1 MPPPACKPRFA
12 SSPELFPSRVGC
24 VGSFLYTLYRYDNA
38 NDMADVYAFFF
49 GELLD
54 AAELAL
60 LADPFT
66 SGYVEHLPF
75 DGEGS
80 IRALVNLHD
89 EEVEAVDVS
98 MPPETLRELE
108 QHRLTHFTLFNVFF
122 LRSAQY
128 LYEVAQRSSKP
139 PRFYAS
145 PTSKH
150 VVGVVERD
158 EPLTD
163 FYLVRAARA
172 TGDRVTRALAKKGL
186 VALLCPAP
194 LRIYRRDGEHL
205 MVPSS
210 VELRIDGLF
219 DSSAVEQWRSV
230 ASLQVEGRLGRAWL
244 DWDGLHLVPTD
255 GLTPDRVLAM
265 KEELEK
271 LGEELQNQKIARGA
285 RASLASSGTL
295 ELRGAF
301 YASDV
306 WVSNGALYVRPHRAE
321 LAEKLRGLTGAVEGE
336 VKLVPR
342 EQAVFSDEVIAVWR
356 FLRKV
361 EELLS

>member
-1 MPPPACKPRFA
+1 
-12 SSPELFPSRVGC
+12 

-219 DSSAVEQWRSV
+219 DSSAVERWRSV

-244 DWDGLHLVPTD
+244 DWDGLHLVPRE

-265 KEELEK
+265 SEELGK
-271 LGEELQNQKIARGA
+271 LEEELQNQKFA
-285 RASLASSGTL
+285 RAVKASLVSSDPRSTL
-295 ELRGAF
+295 ELRGIF
-301 YASDV
+301 SESDV
-306 WVSNGALYVRPHRAE
+306 WKSGGTLYVRPHSADQVER
-321 LAEKLRGLTGAVEGE
+321 LRSLISDEVE
-336 VKLVPR
+336 VRLLPR
-342 EQAVFSDEVIAVWR
+342 EQAVFGDEVIAVWR
-356 FLRKV
+356 FLRRV

>member
-1 MPPPACKPRFA
+1 M
-12 SSPELFPSRVGC
+12 
-24 VGSFLYTLYRYDNA
+24 GSFLYTLYKYIDDA
-38 NDMADVYAFFF
+38 AEVYAFFF
-49 GELLD
+49 SELIG
-54 AAELAL
+54 AAELVL
-60 LADPFT
+60 LADSFNF
-66 SGYVEHLPF
+66 GYVEHLPF
-75 DGEGS
+75 EGEGS
-80 IRALVNLHD
+80 IRALANLHD
-89 EEVEAVDVS
+89 EEVDAVDVS

-108 QHRLTHFTLFNVFF
+108 HHRLTHFAILGVSF
-122 LRSAQY
+122 LGSVQY

-163 FYLVRAARA
+163 FYLTRAARA

-186 VALLCPAP
+186 VSLLCPAP
-194 LRIYRRDGEHL
+194 LRIYRWDGEHL

-219 DSSAVEQWRSV
+219 DSSAVERWRSV
-230 ASLQVEGRLGRAWL
+230 ASLQVEGRRGRAWL
-244 DWDGLHLVPTD
+244 DWDGLHLVPSD

-271 LGEELQNQKIARGA
+271 LGEELQNQKFVRGA
-285 RASLASSGTL
+285 RASLFSSGTL

-306 WVSNGALYVRPHRAE
+306 WVSNGTLYVRPHRAE
-321 LAEKLRGLTGAVEGE
+321 LAERLKELIGAEVEVLE

-342 EQAVFSDEVIAVWR
+342 EQAVFSDEAIAVWR

>member
-1 MPPPACKPRFA
+1 M
-12 SSPELFPSRVGC
+12 
-24 VGSFLYTLYRYDNA
+24 GSFLYTLYRYVDDA
-38 NDMADVYAFFF
+38 AEVYAFFF
-49 GELLD
+49 GELIG
-54 AAELAL
+54 AAELTL
-60 LADPFT
+60 LADPF
-66 SGYVEHLPF
+66 SSAYVEHLPF
-75 DGEGS
+75 EGEGS
-80 IRALVNLHD
+80 IRALVNMHD
-89 EEVEAVDVS
+89 EEVVAVDVS

-108 QHRLTHFTLFNVFF
+108 QHRLTHFAILDFSF

-145 PTSKH
+145 TTSKH

-158 EPLTD
+158 EPLAD
-163 FYLVRAARA
+163 FYLTRAARV

-186 VALLCPAP
+186 VSLLCPAP
-194 LRIYRRDGEHL
+194 LRIYRWDGEHL

-219 DSSAVEQWRSV
+219 DTAVERWRAV
-230 ASLQVEGRLGRAWL
+230 ASLQVEGRLGHAWL
-244 DWDGLHLVPTD
+244 DWDGLHLVPSD

-265 KEELEK
+265 KKELER
-271 LGEELQNQKIARGA
+271 LEEELQSRKLARGA
-285 RASLASSGTL
+285 RASLVSGNSTL
-295 ELRGAF
+295 ELREAF

-306 WVSNGALYVRPHRAE
+306 WVSNGTLYVRPHHTE
-321 LAEKLRGLTGAVEGE
+321 LVEKLKELIGAE

-356 FLRKV
+356 FMHKV

>member
-1 MPPPACKPRFA
+1 
-12 SSPELFPSRVGC
+12 VH
-24 VGSFLYTLYRYDNA
+24 
-38 NDMADVYAFFF
+38 AFFF
-49 GELLD
+49 GELLG

-60 LADPFT
+60 LADPFNF
-66 SGYVEHLPF
+66 GYVEYLPF

-108 QHRLTHFTLFNVFF
+108 QHRLTHFAILDVFF
-122 LRSAQY
+122 LGHAQY
-128 LYEVAQRSSKP
+128 LYEVAQRSSKT

-145 PTSKH
+145 TTSKH
-150 VVGVVERD
+150 VMGVVERD

-163 FYLVRAARA
+163 FYLTRVARA

-186 VALLCPAP
+186 VPLLCPAP

-219 DSSAVEQWRSV
+219 DGSAVERWRSV

-244 DWDGLHLVPTD
+244 DWDGLHLVPSD

-271 LGEELQNQKIARGA
+271 LEEELQNQKFARGA
-285 RASLASSGTL
+285 RASLVSSGTP
-295 ELRGAF
+295 ELREAF

-306 WVSNGALYVRPHRAE
+306 WVSNGTLYVRPRRAE
-321 LAEKLRGLTGAVEGE
+321 LAEELKKLLGATEVE
-336 VKLVPR
+336 VRLLPA
-342 EQAVFSDEVIAVWR
+342 EQAVFSDETIAVWR
-356 FLRKV
+356 FLRRV